1 MRKISALF
9 LTLWVAFALA
19 ETAESPWAFFQ
30 KILDEAGMIY
40 ERPEGYEELVPEP
53 NPVLTYLYRVKNPET
68 GVEIRY
74 LVIPIQRIE
83 IDYDDP
89 HASAPE
95 PDHIFSLL
103 FPSLLT
109 QLSVDG
115 RYREKEYPSLEAR
128 KLFNAEWAAAGTFTP
143 NPEFAPFAH
152 GLMVAMHRIGRA
164 DAFEIFLANDL
175 AALKEAVLNHQ
186 TALRFR

>member
-1 MRKISALF
+1 MRRISALLF
-9 LTLWVAFALA
+9 ILALAFAA
-19 ETAESPWAFFQ
+19 SPPSPWDFFQ
-30 KILDEAGMIY
+30 KILDEAGMVY
-40 ERPEGYEELVPEP
+40 ERPKGYVEVPPEP
-53 NPVLTYLYRVKNPET
+53 NEILNYLYRVKNPET

-74 LVIPIQRIE
+74 LVIPIKRIE
-83 IDYDDP
+83 VNYDDP

-115 RYREKEYPSLEAR
+115 HYREKEYPSLEAR

-143 NPEFAPFAH
+143 NPKFAPFAH
-152 GLMVAMHRIGRA
+152 GFMVAMHRISRA
-164 DAFEIFLANDL
+164 DAFEIYLANDL
-175 AALKEAVLNHQ
+175 EALKAAVLKTQ

>member
-1 MRKISALF
+1 MRRISALVLF
-9 LTLWVAFALA
+9 LALA
-19 ETAESPWAFFQ
+19 LAQGAAPDPWTFFQ
-30 KILDEAGMIY
+30 GLLEEAGMVY
-40 ERPEGYEELVPEP
+40 ERPAGYRELPPEP
-53 NPVLTYLYRVKNPET
+53 NEVLAYPYRVRNPET

-74 LVIPIQRIE
+74 LVIPIRRIE

-109 QLSVDG
+109 QLSADG
-115 RYREKEYPSLEAR
+115 RYREKEYPGVEAR

-143 NPEFAPFAH
+143 NPKFAPFAH
-152 GLMVAMHRIGRA
+152 GFMVAMHRIGRA

-175 AALKEAVLNHQ
+175 EVLKRAVLEHQ

>member
-1 MRKISALF
+1 MARISVAFALF
-9 LTLWVAFALA
+9 LAFALA
-19 ETAESPWAFFQ
+19 EAPESPWAFFQ
-30 KILDEAGMIY
+30 RILDEAGMVY
-40 ERPEGYEELVPEP
+40 ERPEGYEEVMPEP
-53 NPVLTYLYRVKNPET
+53 NPVLNYLYRVRNPET

-74 LVIPIQRIE
+74 LVVPIRRIAV
-83 IDYDDP
+83 DYDDP
-89 HASAPE
+89 HASAPD

-109 QLSVDG
+109 QLAADG

-143 NPEFAPFAH
+143 NPKFAPYAH
-152 GLMVAMHRIGRA
+152 GFMVAMHRIGRA

-175 AALKEAVLNHQ
+175 EALKAAVLNHQ
-186 TALRFR
+186 GALRFR